1 MAQKHCNKC
10 TRTLPTAG
18 VSNNANNLDG
28 LQHWCRDCHRM
39 RASEAE
45 SPETKRRKASSS
57 LYIMRIT
64 TQFYGQEPGGVNLD
78 LLFGLK
84 IGRTSDVAE
93 RTKTLEAAMPFHM
106 EVLAEFPG
114 AGHLEGAVH
123 AHLKHCRNTDGKGR
137 EWFRIS
143 LADAMHVIACAVA
156 GTINADDAS
165 ARSDST
171 GYASTLAGASSTVD
185 SDPT

>member
-1 MAQKHCNKC
+1 
-10 TRTLPTAG
+10 
-18 VSNNANNLDG
+18 
-28 LQHWCRDCHRM
+28 M
-39 RASEAE
+39 RASELE
-45 SPETKRRKASSS
+45 SPETKRLKTTSS
-57 LYIMRIT
+57 LYIMRIAT
-64 TQFYGQEPGGVNLD
+64 HYYDQEPGGVNLD
-78 LLFGLK
+78 LLYGLK
-84 IGRTSDVAE
+84 IGRANDTTE
-93 RTKTLEAAMPFHM
+93 RAKSLEAAMPFHI

-123 AHLKHCRNTDGKGR
+123 THLKHCRNTDGKGR

-171 GYASTLAGASSTVD
+171 GYASTLAGASSTMD
-185 SDPT
+185 SDQA

>member
-1 MAQKHCNKC
+1 
-10 TRTLPTAG
+10 LP
-18 VSNNANNLDG
+18 
-28 LQHWCRDCHRM
+28 
-39 RASEAE
+39 
-45 SPETKRRKASSS
+45 P
-57 LYIMRIT
+57 IT
-64 TQFYGQEPGGVNLD
+64 TIRSLGGVNLD
-78 LLFGLK
+78 LLYGLK
-84 IGRTSDVAE
+84 IGRANDTTE
-93 RTKTLEAAMPFHM
+93 RAKSLEAAMPFHI

-123 AHLKHCRNTDGKGR
+123 THLKHCRNTDGKGR

-171 GYASTLAGASSTVD
+171 GYASTLAGTSSTMD

>member
-1 MAQKHCNKC
+1 
-10 TRTLPTAG
+10 
-18 VSNNANNLDG
+18 
-28 LQHWCRDCHRM
+28 M
-39 RASEAE
+39 RASELE
-45 SPETKRRKASSS
+45 SPETKRLKTTSS
-57 LYIMRIT
+57 LYIMRIA
-64 TQFYGQEPGGVNLD
+64 TQYYDQEPGGVNLD
-78 LLFGLK
+78 LLYGLK
-84 IGRTSDVAE
+84 IGRANDTTE
-93 RTKTLEAAMPFHM
+93 RAKSLEAAMPFHI

-123 AHLKHCRNTDGKGR
+123 THLKHCRNTDGKGR

>member
-1 MAQKHCNKC
+1 
-10 TRTLPTAG
+10 
-18 VSNNANNLDG
+18 
-28 LQHWCRDCHRM
+28 M
-39 RASEAE
+39 RAAEVE
-45 SPETKRRKASSS
+45 SPETKRRKASSN
-57 LYIMRIT
+57 LCIMRIN
-64 TQFYGQEPGGVNLD
+64 TQYYQQEPGGVNLD

-84 IGRTSDVAE
+84 IGRTNDVAE

-165 ARSDST
+165 SRSDCVGHAPS
-171 GYASTLAGASSTVD
+171 LAGTPSSMD

>member
-1 MAQKHCNKC
+1 
-10 TRTLPTAG
+10 
-18 VSNNANNLDG
+18 
-28 LQHWCRDCHRM
+28 M
-39 RASEAE
+39 RASELE
-45 SPETKRRKASSS
+45 SPETKRLKTTSS
-57 LYIMRIT
+57 LYIMRIAT
-64 TQFYGQEPGGVNLD
+64 HYYDQEPGGVNLD
-78 LLFGLK
+78 LLYGLK
-84 IGRTSDVAE
+84 IGRANDTTE
-93 RTKTLEAAMPFHM
+93 RAKSLEAAMPFHI

-123 AHLKHCRNTDGKGR
+123 THLKHCRNTDGKGR

>member
-1 MAQKHCNKC
+1 
-10 TRTLPTAG
+10 
-18 VSNNANNLDG
+18 
-28 LQHWCRDCHRM
+28 
-39 RASEAE
+39 
-45 SPETKRRKASSS
+45 
-57 LYIMRIT
+57 MRIA
-64 TQFYGQEPGGVNLD
+64 TQYYQQEPCGGGRGVNLD
-78 LLFGLK
+78 LLYGLK
-84 IGRTSDVAE
+84 IGRASDTTE
-93 RTKTLEAAMPFHM
+93 RAKSLEAAMPFHI
-106 EVLAEFPG
+106 EVLAEFPR

-171 GYASTLAGASSTVD
+171 GYASTLAVA
-185 SDPT
+185 